1 MLPRRVANF
10 GVVVTGHASGV
21 TVTPRIV
28 FPGDENHL
36 LGLPALPIDEN
47 PYQDEF
53 GRAEPVAGVVA
64 PASRTYDVVFD
75 TPTSRAAGPFTFRL
89 WIDDTTPP
97 SVKLLTT
104 VVPQSGPLR
113 VSVRDAGSGVDPH
126 SLTARVDSSKAALT
140 YASGRVS
147 IALGNL
153 AKGRHVLQLTA
164 SDYQETKNMESFG
177 GILPNTRVY
186 RATFAV
192 R

>member
-1 MLPRRVANF
+1 M
-10 GVVVTGHASGV
+10 
-21 TVTPRIV
+21 
-28 FPGDENHL
+28 
-36 LGLPALPIDEN
+36 
-47 PYQDEF
+47 
-53 GRAEPVAGVVA
+53 
-64 PASRTYDVVFD
+64 
-75 TPTSRAAGPFTFRL
+75 
-89 WIDDTTPP
+89 
-97 SVKLLTT
+97 KLLTT

-177 GILPNTRVY
+177 GILPNTRFY
-186 RATFAV
+186 SATFTV